1 MNVIR
6 YRAPDGAIHSLPR
19 GIRLTDAVAKLR
31 TRGLQ
36 LTGVLVDGLWQARS
50 IH

>member
-19 GIRLTDAVAKLR
+19 GLKLADAVKQLR
-31 TRGLQ
+31 TNGLQ